1 MVHAP
6 VYTVIYKTLTFI
18 YSAKLCTN
26 INLKVWNQLHGPM
39 HYKIGVTCVFN
50 GHDNLFL
57 FEKPEI
63 EFVVNWTHL
72 A

>member
-1 MVHAP
+1 M
-6 VYTVIYKTLTFI
+6 
-18 YSAKLCTN
+18 CTN
-26 INLKVWNQLHGPM
+26 INLKVWNKLHGPM

-50 GHDNLFL
+50 GHVNLIL

-72 A
+72 AQLRRNSLAKIKAWSNV